1 MFQFFQTLP
10 YRLTGTN
17 PQVLRNYDPNSRN
30 KVTLLGILILI
41 PAIIWFFNGFLLTY
55 QIMQV
60 NGFIALITGLIL
72 FTLILV
78 IERAIVLTTD
88 VKWPVAT
95 MRVLLALVL
104 SVLGSMVMDVCVFG
118 KDINYRLTALAQQD
132 LEAKVQNSF
141 QVMEGK
147 ATNVHNEV
155 HGKGVTKIKGFA
167 KAAQNLQNQYM
178 DSKQDYALQKA
189 DYQKFK
195 EIIKHPE
202 HPEYEATMTNLG
214 YNSYL
219 KRIHVLHE
227 MINEDSLMTAT
238 FWLFLSLGLFLE
250 LLPLAIK
257 MGTNKSAYELD
268 VEAQAELLCARRLR
282 VLEQNRLYYRQ
293 SEAQKKV
300 SGIVNNRNSFNT
312 IL

>member
-10 YRLTGTN
+10 YRLTGVN
-17 PQVLRNYDPNSRN
+17 PEVLHNYDANSRN

-55 QIMQV
+55 KIMEV
-60 NGFIALITGLIL
+60 NVFIALITGSIL
-72 FTLILV
+72 FMLILV
-78 IERAIVLTTD
+78 IERAIVLSTD
-88 VKWPVAT
+88 VKWFVAT
-95 MRVLLALVL
+95 MRFFLALVL

-118 KDINYRLTALAQQD
+118 KDIDYRLTALAHRD
-132 LEAKVQNSF
+132 LESKVQNSY

-155 HGKGVTKIKGFA
+155 HGKGVTRIKGFA
-167 KAAQNLQNQYM
+167 KAAQNLQNQYI
-178 DSKQDYALQKA
+178 DSKNDYVLQKSEF
-189 DYQKFK
+189 QKFK

-227 MINEDSLMTAT
+227 MINEDSLMTLT
-238 FWLFLSLGLFLE
+238 FWLFLLLGLFME
-250 LLPLAIK
+250 LLPLLIK
-257 MGTNKSAYELD
+257 IGTNKSAYELD

-282 VLEQNRLYYRQ
+282 VLEQNRLYHKQ

-300 SGIVNNRNSFNT
+300 SGLLHNRNSFNT